1 MTLTIIRA
9 DESHLDDLVPLFD
22 AYRQF
27 YEQASDP
34 AGAHA
39 YLQARLEKQEAVIF
53 LALVDAQAM
62 GFTLLYP
69 TYTSVGMRFFWVLND
84 LYVRPEGRQHGVGT
98 ALLERAKQHGIETHA
113 SRLQLR
119 TAITNHTAQRVY
131 EAHGWVRDEVFLTYT
146 LTL

>member
-9 DESHLDDLVPLFD
+9 DESHLESLVPLFD

-27 YEQASDP
+27 YEQSSDL
-34 AGAHA
+34 AGARI
-39 YLQARLEKQEAVIF
+39 YLLERLSREEAVVF
-53 LALVDAQAM
+53 LALVDDQPV

-84 LYVRPEGRQHGVGT
+84 LFVKPEGRKHGVGT
-98 ALLERAKQHGIETHA
+98 ALLERAKQHGRETGA

-119 TAITNHTAQRVY
+119 TAKTNLTAQSVY

-146 LTL
+146 LAL